1 MSRRVVS
8 DRVKHA
14 DLVQHELVFLKY
26 FRSREE
32 SGSSVVTWETS
43 YNQQR
48 NQKTSQFGPVRIR
61 TFTALHNS
69 VVERLP
75 LRTETNNQKKILCTT
90 LLTWTTVIPH
100 CVTECST
107 PISAPGSKDPLLTV
121 SFTGPDR
128 MHMLCVLKASGGSKA
143 GTKHPHNNSKNPL

>member
-32 SGSSVVTWETS
+32 SWSSMVTWETS

-48 NQKTSQFGPVRIR
+48 NQKP
-61 TFTALHNS
+61 HNLVLLES
-69 VVERLP
+69 ALP
-75 LRTETNNQKKILCTT
+75 LLYITASSRGCLFAWKQTITKRYSAQPSSLELLSSHIVLLSAVHSHICSRLQGSSAYCFLYRTGQDAHALCSQS
-90 LLTWTTVIPH
+90 LGW
-100 CVTECST
+100 EQSRDN
-107 PISAPGSKDPLLTV
+107 APTQ
-121 SFTGPDR
+121 
-128 MHMLCVLKASGGSKA
+128 
-143 GTKHPHNNSKNPL
+143 

>member
-32 SGSSVVTWETS
+32 SWSSVVTWETS

-48 NQKTSQFGPVRIR
+48 NQKTSQFGPIRIR

-75 LRTETNNQKKILCTT
+75 LRTETNNQKKDTLHNPPHLNYCHPTLCY
-90 LLTWTTVIPH
+90 WVQYSH
-100 CVTECST
+100 FCSRLQGS
-107 PISAPGSKDPLLTV
+107 SAYCFLYR
-121 SFTGPDR
+121 TGQDA
-128 MHMLCVLKASGGSKA
+128 HALCSQSLGWEQSRDKAP
-143 GTKHPHNNSKNPL
+143 TQ